1 MFSSTIKLFG
11 FETTVHID
19 IDLFRN
25 FVVDNHVESVLK
37 LLATSSTAWGGSKA
51 QSEACHCHIANNA
64 VRHAEVVGVVVGVFL
79 VACNRLFI

>member
-37 LLATSSTAWGGSKA
+37 LATSSTVWGGSKA
-51 QSEACHCHIANNA
+51 QSEVCHCHIANNA
-64 VRHAEVVGVVVGVFL
+64 VGYAEVVGVIVGVFL